1 VTTQRLNIGM
11 TGFAGAGGSG
21 VVAGELGR
29 HLARRG
35 HSVHFIADAPPFR
48 FPRFAELVHY
58 HEVVIPEYPPIRHL
72 YTLALAAKMADVS
85 RRFALDVLHVHY
97 ALPHTAAALLA
108 RSMLGGPHRPRLV
121 TTLHGTDVTLVGS
134 DPSLYEATSLCIG
147 SSHAVTTV
155 SQFLR
160 RAASTLFPGGAQ
172 IEVIPNFVDCAAC
185 SAATTVAAR
194 SARPAAAEELLLVH
208 LSNFRS
214 VKRPADTVRI
224 LAAVNAVRPARL
236 LLIGD
241 GPEMPCVLS
250 EVERLDLRNRVQL
263 VGNQIDVQTLLSPCD
278 VFLLPSAAEGFGLAA
293 LEAMACGVPAVTS
306 DAGGLAELIENGRGG
321 YAVAVG
327 DVESMAARVLD
338 IVADPATLELHRA
351 AARARA
357 ASFDAEVIVP
367 LYESLYLRT
376 LA

>member
-1 VTTQRLNIGM
+1 VTAQQLNIGI

-29 HLARRG
+29 LLAHRG

-58 HEVVIPEYPPIRHL
+58 HEVVVPEYPPFRHL

-108 RSMLGGPHRPRLV
+108 RSILGDPHRPRLV

-134 DPSLYEATSLCIG
+134 DPALYEATSLCIG
-147 SSHAVTTV
+147 ASHSVTTV
-155 SQFLR
+155 SQFLKT
-160 RAASTLFPGGAQ
+160 AASTLFPGGPQ
-172 IEVIPNFVDCAAC
+172 IEVIPNFVDRAAC
-185 SAATTVAAR
+185 SAGAVAGR
-194 SARPAAAEELLLVH
+194 SSRPAAAQEVLLVH
-208 LSNFRS
+208 LSTFRS
-214 VKRPADTVRI
+214 VKRPVDTVRI

-241 GPEMPCVLS
+241 GPEMPSVVS
-250 EVERLDLRNRVQL
+250 EVERLDLRDRVQM
-263 VGNQIDVQTLLSPCD
+263 VGNQMDVHTLLSPCD
-278 VFLLPSAAEGFGLAA
+278 VFLLPSAAESFGLAA

-306 DAGGLAELIENGRGG
+306 DAGGLAELIENGQGG
-321 YAVAVG
+321 YRVAVG
-327 DVESMAARVLD
+327 DIESMAARVLD
-338 IVADPATLELHRA
+338 LTADPATLALQRA

-357 ASFDAEVIVP
+357 ARFDAEIIIP
-367 LYESLYLRT
+367 MYENLYMRT

>member
-1 VTTQRLNIGM
+1 MSAQRLNIGM
-11 TGFAGAGGSG
+11 TGFAGVGGSG
-21 VVAGELGR
+21 VVAGELAR
-29 HLARRG
+29 LLARRG

-58 HEVVIPEYPPIRHL
+58 HKVVVPEYPLFRHL

-108 RSMLGGPHRPRLV
+108 RSMLGNPSRPRLI

-134 DPSLYEATSLCIG
+134 DPSLHEATAHCIR
-147 SSHAVTTV
+147 SSHSVTTV
-155 SQFLR
+155 SQFLK
-160 RAASTLFPGGAQ
+160 RAASTDFPGSPP
-172 IEVIPNFVDCAAC
+172 IEVIPNFVDRAAC
-185 SAATTVAAR
+185 SAV
-194 SARPAAAEELLLVH
+194 SAAAAHEVQLVH
-208 LSNFRS
+208 LSTFRS
-214 VKRPADTVRI
+214 VKQPVDTVRI
-224 LAAVNAVRPARL
+224 LAAVNTVRPARL

-241 GPEMPCVLS
+241 GPEMPAVLS
-250 EVERLDLRNRVQL
+250 EAERLNLRDRVQR

-306 DAGGLAELIENGRGG
+306 NAGGLAELIENGHGG
-321 YAVAVG
+321 YTVAVG

-338 IVADPATLELHRA
+338 IVADPATLESQRA

-357 ASFDAEVIVP
+357 ARFDAELIVP
-367 LYESLYLRT
+367 LYENLYMRT

>member
-1 VTTQRLNIGM
+1 VTAERLNIGM
-11 TGFAGAGGSG
+11 TGFASAGGSG

-29 HLARRG
+29 LLARRG

-58 HEVVIPEYPPIRHL
+58 HEVVVPEYPPFRHL

-108 RSMLGGPHRPRLV
+108 RSMTGNPNRPRLI
-121 TTLHGTDVTLVGS
+121 TTLHGTDVTLLGS
-134 DPSLYEATSLCIG
+134 DPSLHEATALCIN
-147 SSHAVTTV
+147 SSHSVTTV
-155 SQFLR
+155 SQFLK
-160 RAASTLFPGGAQ
+160 RAASTLFPGGPP
-172 IEVIPNFVDCAAC
+172 IEVIPNFVDRAAC
-185 SAATTVAAR
+185 SAAATAAAR
-194 SARPAAAEELLLVH
+194 SSRAATAPEVRLVH
-208 LSNFRS
+208 LSTFRS
-214 VKRPADTVRI
+214 VKRPVDTVRI

-236 LLIGD
+236 LLIGE
-241 GPEMPCVLS
+241 GPEMPAVLS
-250 EVERLDLRNRVQL
+250 EVERLDLRDRVQH

-278 VFLLPSAAEGFGLAA
+278 VLLLPSAAEGFGLAA

-306 DAGGLAELIENGRGG
+306 DAGGLAELIENGHGG

-327 DVESMAARVLD
+327 DIESMAARVLD
-338 IVADPATLELHRA
+338 IVKDPATLEFQRE

-357 ASFDAEVIVP
+357 ARFDAELIVP
-367 LYESLYLRT
+367 MYENLYRRT

>member
-11 TGFAGAGGSG
+11 TGFASAGGSG
-21 VVAGELGR
+21 VIAGELGR
-29 HLARRG
+29 LLALRG
-35 HSVHFIADAPPFR
+35 HSIHFIADAPPLR
-48 FPRFAELVHY
+48 YPRFAELVHY
-58 HEVVIPEYPPIRHL
+58 HEVVVPEYPPIRDL

-85 RRFALDVLHVHY
+85 RRFSLDVLHVHY

-108 RSMLGGPHRPRLV
+108 RSILGGPRRPRLV

-147 SSHAVTTV
+147 SSDSVTTV
-155 SQFLR
+155 SQFLK
-160 RAASTLFPGGAQ
+160 RAASKLLPTGPQ
-172 IEVIPNFVDCAAC
+172 IEVIPNFVDRTAA
-185 SAATTVAAR
+185 AAR
-194 SARPAAAEELLLVH
+194 SPRPAAAEELLLVH
-208 LSNFRS
+208 LSNFRA
-214 VKRPADTVRI
+214 VKRPVDTVRI

-241 GPEMPCVLS
+241 GPEMPAVLS
-250 EVERLDLRNRVQL
+250 EVERLNLRDRVRP
-263 VGNQIDVQTLLSPCD
+263 VGNQIDVRTLLSPCD

-306 DAGGLAELIENGRGG
+306 DTGGLVELIENGQGG
-321 YAVAVG
+321 YVVAVG
-327 DVESMAARVLD
+327 DIESMAARVLE
-338 IVADPATLELHRA
+338 IAADPATLEFQRT

-357 ASFDAEVIVP
+357 ARFDAEIIVP
-367 LYESLYLRT
+367 RYENLYMRT

>member
-1 VTTQRLNIGM
+1 MTAQRLNIGI

-29 HLARRG
+29 QLAQRG

-48 FPRFAELVHY
+48 FPRFAALVHY
-58 HEVVIPEYPPIRHL
+58 HEVVVPEYPPIRHL
-72 YTLALAAKMADVS
+72 YTLALAAKMAEVS
-85 RRFALDVLHVHY
+85 RRFGLDILHVHY

-108 RSMLGGPHRPRLV
+108 RSILGNPSRPRLV
-121 TTLHGTDVTLVGS
+121 TTLHGTDVTLLGS
-134 DPSLYEATSLCIG
+134 DPSLHEATALCIG

-155 SQFLR
+155 SQFLKT
-160 RAASTLFPGGAQ
+160 AASTLFPGGPPL
-172 IEVIPNFVDCAAC
+172 EVIPNFVDRAECCA
-185 SAATTVAAR
+185 TR
-194 SARPAAAEELLLVH
+194 NPRPAAAQELLLVH

-214 VKRPADTVRI
+214 VKRPVDTVRI

-241 GPEMPCVLS
+241 GPEMPRVLS
-250 EVERLDLRNRVQL
+250 EVERLALRDRVQL
-263 VGNQIDVQTLLSPCD
+263 VGNQIDVQKLLSPCD

-306 DAGGLAELIENGRGG
+306 DAGGLAELIENGQGG

-327 DVESMAARVLD
+327 DLESMAARVLE
-338 IVADPATLELHRA
+338 IAADPATLESQRA

-357 ASFDAEVIVP
+357 ARFDAGIIVP
-367 LYESLYLRT
+367 LYENLYRRT

>member
-1 VTTQRLNIGM
+1 MTAQRLNIGI

-21 VVAGELGR
+21 VIAGELGR
-29 HLARRG
+29 LLARRG

-58 HEVVIPEYPPIRHL
+58 HEVAVPEYPLFRHL
-72 YTLALAAKMADVS
+72 YTLALAARMADVS
-85 RRFALDVLHVHY
+85 RRFSLDILHVHY

-108 RSMLGGPHRPRLV
+108 RSMLGDPHRPRLV

-134 DPSLYEATSLCIG
+134 DPSLCEATAFCIRA
-147 SSHAVTTV
+147 SHSVTTV
-155 SQFLR
+155 SHFLKS
-160 RAASTLFPGGAQ
+160 AAATHFPGGPP
-172 IEVIPNFVDCAAC
+172 IEVIPNFVERTG
-185 SAATTVAAR
+185 AATAR
-194 SARPAAAEELLLVH
+194 SARPAATQELLLVH

-214 VKRPADTVRI
+214 VKRPVDTVRT

-241 GPEMPCVLS
+241 GPEMPVVLT
-250 EVERLDLRNRVQL
+250 EIERLKLRDRVRL
-263 VGNQIDVQTLLSPCD
+263 VGNQVDVQALLSPCD
-278 VFLLPSAAEGFGLAA
+278 VFLLPSAEEGFGLAA

-306 DAGGLAELIENGRGG
+306 DAGGLAELIENGHGG

-327 DVESMAARVLD
+327 DIESMAARVLE
-338 IVADPATLELHRA
+338 IAADPATLELQRT

-357 ASFDAEVIVP
+357 ARFDAEIIVP
-367 LYESLYLRT
+367 LYENLYMRT

>member
-1 VTTQRLNIGM
+1 VTAQRLNIGI

-58 HEVVIPEYPPIRHL
+58 HEVVVPEYPLFRHL

-85 RRFALDVLHVHY
+85 RRFSLDVLHVHY

-108 RSMLGGPHRPRLV
+108 RSILGDPHRPRLV

-134 DPSLYEATSLCIG
+134 DPSLYEATSLCIS
-147 SSHAVTTV
+147 SSHSVTTV
-155 SQFLR
+155 SQFLKK
-160 RAASTLFPGGAQ
+160 AASTLFPAGPQ
-172 IEVIPNFVDCAAC
+172 IEVIPNFVDRAPAA
-185 SAATTVAAR
+185 AVAGR
-194 SARPAAAEELLLVH
+194 LSRPAAAQEVLLVH

-214 VKRPADTVRI
+214 VKRPVDTVRI

-241 GPEMPCVLS
+241 GPEMPSVLS
-250 EVERLDLRNRVQL
+250 EVERLDLRDRVQR

-278 VFLLPSAAEGFGLAA
+278 VFLLPSAVESFGLAA

-306 DAGGLAELIENGRGG
+306 DAGGLAELIENGQGG

-327 DVESMAARVLD
+327 DIESMAARVLD
-338 IVADPATLELHRA
+338 ITADPATLESQRA

-357 ASFDAEVIVP
+357 ACFDAEAIIP
-367 LYESLYLRT
+367 LYENLYIRT

>member
-1 VTTQRLNIGM
+1 VTAPRLNIGI

-58 HEVVIPEYPPIRHL
+58 HEVVVPEYPPIRHL

-108 RSMLGGPHRPRLV
+108 RSMLGDSHRPWLV

-134 DPSLYEATSLCIG
+134 DPAMYEATSLCIR
-147 SSHAVTTV
+147 SSNAVTTV
-155 SQFLR
+155 SQFLKN
-160 RAASTLFPGGAQ
+160 AASTLFPGGPQ
-172 IEVIPNFVDCAAC
+172 IEVIPNFVDRA
-185 SAATTVAAR
+185 VAAR
-194 SARPAAAEELLLVH
+194 GSRPAAAQELLLVH

-214 VKRPADTVRI
+214 VKRPVDTVRI

-241 GPEMPCVLS
+241 GPEMPAVLD
-250 EVERLDLRNRVQL
+250 EVERLHLRDRVQL
-263 VGNQIDVQTLLSPCD
+263 VGNQIDVQALLSPCD
-278 VFLLPSAAEGFGLAA
+278 VFLLPSAAESFGLAA
-293 LEAMACGVPAVTS
+293 LEAMACGVPVVTS
-306 DAGGLAELIENGRGG
+306 DAGGLAELVENGQGG
-321 YAVAVG
+321 YAVAGG
-327 DVESMAARVLD
+327 DIESMAARVLD
-338 IVADPATLELHRA
+338 IAADAATLETQRA

-357 ASFDAEVIVP
+357 ARFDAEIIIP
-367 LYESLYLRT
+367 LYENLYMRT